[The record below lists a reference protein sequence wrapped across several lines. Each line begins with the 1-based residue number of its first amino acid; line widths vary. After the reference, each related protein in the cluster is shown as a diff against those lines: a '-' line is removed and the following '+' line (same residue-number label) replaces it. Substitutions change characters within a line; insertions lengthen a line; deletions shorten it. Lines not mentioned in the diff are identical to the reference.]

1 MQPHPTQESRTF
13 AGYRGM
19 VRSHRTTG
27 KPTTTGDLHS
37 RVPCGSDG
45 KRVLL
50 GHARLGENFNSSH
63 VVFEAHP
70 SHAKG
75 AALSWHRLH
84 PRHGSQGRGALHDGP
99 VTGTLSA
106 TSRGVS

>member
-1 MQPHPTQESRTF
+1 MRNNKYGGYGRTPHKNPVL

-50 GHARLGENFNSSH
+50 GHARLGENFNSSR
-63 VVFEAHP
+63 VVFKSHP
-70 SHAKG
+70 SHEA
-75 AALSWHRLH
+75 R
-84 PRHGSQGRGALHDGP
+84 
-99 VTGTLSA
+99 
-106 TSRGVS
+106 